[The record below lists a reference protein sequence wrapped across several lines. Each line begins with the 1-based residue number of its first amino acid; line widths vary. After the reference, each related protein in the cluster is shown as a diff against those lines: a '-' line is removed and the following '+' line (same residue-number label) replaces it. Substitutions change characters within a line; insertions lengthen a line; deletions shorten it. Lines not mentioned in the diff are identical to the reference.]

1 MVGVKVAVGVIEA
14 DVPTERVVVGVGV
27 VDGVVEELTEDSVGV
42 VVGVEEVEAV
52 KAIGIAEAVVVDG
65 TVGVVVKELVL
76 VRILDAVADAV
87 VDDAT
92 DAVAV
97 EDRVA

>member
-1 MVGVKVAVGVIEA
+1 
-14 DVPTERVVVGVGV
+14 V

-42 VVGVEEVEAV
+42 AVGVEEVEAV

-65 TVGVVVKELVL
+65 TIGVVVKELVL

-87 VDDAT
+87 VEDDT

-97 EDRVA
+97 EDHVA